1 MSLYLAGCGDDVL
14 MTEDVG
20 QSFTT
25 VSALDPDDCSDK
37 TEGSMAFVKSTATM
51 YVCTDGDWIALSEE
65 DAIRYRCGSRQLKD
79 RSGFAI
85 VCDGDTIG
93 VFRDGEAGVDGKD
106 GSKGAKGDTGD
117 TGATGSKGA
126 KGDTGD
132 TGATGATGKTGA
144 TGAKGDKGDTGATG
158 ATGSKGDKGDMGD
171 TGSKGAKG
179 DKGDKGATGASG
191 ANGTKG
197 ATGDTGANGKSA
209 YEVAKEGGYTGTE
222 QQWLESLK
230 GGKGDTGSSG
240 ANGKSAYEIA
250 KEGGYTGTEQQW
262 LESLKGGKGATG
274 DAGASG
280 KSAYEIAKE
289 GGYTGTEQQWLESL
303 KGGTGASGKSAY
315 EIAKEGGYT
324 GTEQQWLESLK
335 GKDADMDKITDDVDN
350 IFSSAS
356 GQLDD
361 KFDQAYSSLSDEL
374 ESRACRVDGDP
385 EKDFDA
391 GTVTVWVQCGSVR
404 TPIVI
409 PMETSDSRVYGKHV
423 VVRFPVQ
430 AEKGFGSEQIYE
442 QLWAGFK
449 GGDHAELTVTDLDRN
464 LDATGKMFVTDL
476 FADITDRKDF
486 VTVEETNE
494 KVTEY
499 KVARLEGDLDLT
511 NLSSPLVQLRVRMS
525 LSNSN
530 GFTAFGGNGSTSTTV
545 IYNAIVDLSDGSDTV
560 VIDFLTDYK
569 VERVKKLVRK
579 GEVPFA
585 DAVAQANAELA
596 KALALVKDEK
606 ASTLPA
612 FEHYLPGS
620 EGIGLNEYFN
630 GIVWVMALIDQRNKV
645 PGFNKVYNDYRKVF
659 AENGDLNTAVETT
672 YAGKR
677 RSLFFVDY
685 LALLINANFF
695 RWNCALDDDGNVR
708 PAMLYSGECETDDYT
723 GGEDDVYYKII
734 QNGLVSAYKLD
745 TAKAVEVDL
754 YSKVQKSEVEGG
766 YFRYFEYNR
775 SEKVW
780 YPIIDLEQI
789 AFAEAGKCD
798 ATAANAKIFAVFTV
812 DNADYSMLCR
822 CEGDKCEYGKVD
834 PCQGREEGHE
844 GLAYFGYNTDASA
857 YKCRTV
863 CRDDD
868 GNLTDDR
875 SGTCDVES
883 YDPSGPSLE
892 DVVPNG
898 KTIDEILN
906 PAGGEGPL
914 GKCTDEISNDAT
926 RNRKLYDETDAGL
939 STTTGHAYYI
949 CNGKKWVKEY
959 WEDEALGICNH
970 DMMMLGEVKLLPG
983 TSYYKCDYLDKE
995 DTYAWIG
1002 AAVSEM
1008 SRGACHYGIAEQRA
1022 VNGDGSLGAVSR
1034 AGAVSGDGYY
1044 VCRTSGTDNDGN
1056 HVHDW
1061 DDITVAEYCVGDR
1074 VTATEQMV
1082 EGEILP
1088 DNMSYNQK
1096 CELRGR
1102 PYVRNN
1108 PSGDREASDTWVSV
1122 EEYVQDAYGSAGPR
1136 PVNARRG
1143 VARVNSVAALAP
1155 LMDGYFVFLNGYRD
1169 AAVYWCSMK
1178 YQSCSKS
1185 SEEDILESW
1194 RTDGIAEPEA
1204 LRILGDLEYGRV
1216 AVGTYLDAVKFERT
1230 LAKFVENGRVVKRDV
1245 KIVASATRTDWHVE
1259 GVADAHGEC
1268 TETVMG
1274 SQTAAVTFKNIDY
1287 KCDCEKDGDSY
1298 KSCGWSEIS
1307 EKENELKRLCTAN
1320 ILGTFTEDGSIIC
1333 DNANDGHNWRTLT
1346 AEEWCPTHGKN
1357 LTGGEKYHGICD
1369 DAPGDNTTYLLIG
1382 SASSWAQV
1390 PDPYRWNEDNISTAD
1405 KEAVNNQ
1412 LISGNNCTETDIVN
1426 LLNGYV
1432 FAGTTDRVNDL
1443 VCKNGKLRPAMD
1455 EQEACDAAFETTE
1468 ACKYME
1474 EWYLYEGGS
1483 WKKAVCGNQAYDPT
1497 DHFCDSREDGSNTVY
1512 RMVNIGKGEN
1522 AQTWMAENL
1531 NYETENSWCGGGIT
1545 TTFEEGDC
1553 DVYGRLYTWASAV
1566 GKTET
1571 ECGYRQKCNLGDG
1584 NVQGVCPEGW
1594 HLPHEE
1600 EWAILARNVEPNFV
1614 GAWSFQESSAGKF
1627 LKSVDWC
1634 VNHCEDPFLFSA
1646 LPAGFRDR
1654 DGHFEETGRE
1664 ARFIAYSSTV
1674 PDARVPDATIIKLST
1689 NSDGIKQSIEP
1700 KDYAF
1705 SVRCI
1710 KD

>member
-1 MSLYLAGCGDDVL
+1 MNRLPLKLSIAASAMSLYLAGCGDDVL

-51 YVCTDGDWIALSEE
+51 YVCTDGDWIALSEQ

-117 TGATGSKGA
+117 KGATGSKGAKGDTGDTGSKGA

-144 TGAKGDKGDTGATG
+144 TGAKGDTGDTGATG
-158 ATGSKGDKGDMGD
+158 ATGSKGDKGDTGD
-171 TGSKGAKG
+171 TGTKGA
-179 DKGDKGATGASG
+179 KGDKGATGATGASG
-191 ANGTKG
+191 TNGTKG
-197 ATGDTGANGKSA
+197 ATGDTGASGKSA

-280 KSAYEIAKE
+280 KSAYEVAKE

-303 KGGTGASGKSAY
+303 KGGAGASGKSAY

-385 EKDFDA
+385 EKDLDA

-442 QLWAGFK
+442 QLWAGFR

-530 GFTAFGGNGSTSTTV
+530 GFTAFGGNGTTSTTV

-606 ASTLPA
+606 VLTLPA

-685 LALLINANFF
+685 LALLVNANFF

-745 TAKAVEVDL
+745 TAKAVGVDR

-875 SGTCDVES
+875 SGTCNVES

-898 KTIDEILN
+898 KTPEELANDGRLGVCNAEVAADPEKNRVLFDEKN
-906 PAGGEGPL
+906 AE
-914 GKCTDEISNDAT
+914 
-926 RNRKLYDETDAGL
+926 L
-939 STTTGHAYYI
+939 STTTGHAYWW
-949 CNGKKWVKEY
+949 CNGKKWVKETGLGVCT
-959 WEDEALGICNH
+959 DEVMGVA
-970 DMMMLGEVKLLPG
+970 KLYQSWLDEE
-983 TSYYKCDYLDKE
+983 SYEIQKCDKIDDEYVWTLAGTLEE
-995 DTYAWIG
+995 DLNT
-1002 AAVSEM
+1002 
-1008 SRGACHYGIAEQRA
+1008 ACHYGIADKEKFSE
-1022 VNGDGSLGAVSR
+1022 DSM
-1034 AGAVSGDGYY
+1034 Y
-1044 VCRTSGTDNDGN
+1044 VCRTLQVDGKI
-1056 HVHDW
+1056 VHNW
-1061 DDITVAEYCVGDR
+1061 NESTVEEYCSGDHI
-1074 VTATEQMV
+1074 VKTMQ
-1082 EGEILP
+1082 IDP
-1088 DNMSYNQK
+1088 DEDLGDHTFNEK
-1096 CELRGR
+1096 CMFKNTK
-1102 PYVRNN
+1102 YVRNN
-1108 PSGDREASDTWVSV
+1108 PADGEPTNWIDVNDYVLLFNGTSG
-1122 EEYVQDAYGSAGPR
+1122 PNF
-1136 PVNARRG
+1136 VNARGANNVVRKNLSL
-1143 VARVNSVAALAP
+1143 RALP
-1155 LMDGYFVFLNGYRD
+1155 DGYFIFMEGYTD
-1169 AAVYWCSMK
+1169 AA
-1178 YQSCSKS
+1178 
-1185 SEEDILESW
+1185 I
-1194 RTDGIAEPEA
+1194 
-1204 LRILGDLEYGRV
+1204 
-1216 AVGTYLDAVKFERT
+1216 
-1230 LAKFVENGRVVKRDV
+1230 
-1245 KIVASATRTDWHVE
+1245 
-1259 GVADAHGEC
+1259 
-1268 TETVMG
+1268 
-1274 SQTAAVTFKNIDY
+1274 
-1287 KCDCEKDGDSY
+1287 
-1298 KSCGWSEIS
+1298 
-1307 EKENELKRLCTAN
+1307 
-1320 ILGTFTEDGSIIC
+1320 
-1333 DNANDGHNWRTLT
+1333 
-1346 AEEWCPTHGKN
+1346 
-1357 LTGGEKYHGICD
+1357 
-1369 DAPGDNTTYLLIG
+1369 
-1382 SASSWAQV
+1382 
-1390 PDPYRWNEDNISTAD
+1390 YR
-1405 KEAVNNQ
+1405 
-1412 LISGNNCTETDIVN
+1412 
-1426 LLNGYV
+1426 
-1432 FAGTTDRVNDL
+1432 
-1443 VCKNGKLRPAMD
+1443 
-1455 EQEACDAAFETTE
+1455 
-1468 ACKYME
+1468 
-1474 EWYLYEGGS
+1474 
-1483 WKKAVCGNQAYDPT
+1483 
-1497 DHFCDSREDGSNTVY
+1497 CDSKYN
-1512 RMVNIGKGEN
+1512 
-1522 AQTWMAENL
+1522 
-1531 NYETENSWCGGGIT
+1531 
-1545 TTFEEGDC
+1545 
-1553 DVYGRLYTWASAV
+1553 
-1566 GKTET
+1566 
-1571 ECGYRQKCNLGDG
+1571 ECGTL
-1584 NVQGVCPEGW
+1584 
-1594 HLPHEE
+1594 
-1600 EWAILARNVEPNFV
+1600 
-1614 GAWSFQESSAGKF
+1614 
-1627 LKSVDWC
+1627 
-1634 VNHCEDPFLFSA
+1634 
-1646 LPAGFRDR
+1646 
-1654 DGHFEETGRE
+1654 
-1664 ARFIAYSSTV
+1664 
-1674 PDARVPDATIIKLST
+1674 
-1689 NSDGIKQSIEP
+1689 
-1700 KDYAF
+1700 
-1705 SVRCI
+1705 
-1710 KD
+1710 

>member
-1 MSLYLAGCGDDVL
+1 MNRLPLKLSIAASAMSLYLAGCGDDVL

-51 YVCTDGDWIALSEE
+51 YVCTDGDWIALSEQ

-106 GSKGAKGDTGD
+106 GTKGAKGDTGDKGATGSKGAKGDTGD
-117 TGATGSKGA
+117 TGSKGA

-144 TGAKGDKGDTGATG
+144 TGAKGDTGDTGATG
-158 ATGSKGDKGDMGD
+158 ATGSKGDKGDTGD
-171 TGSKGAKG
+171 TGTKGAKG

-191 ANGTKG
+191 TNGTKG
-197 ATGDTGANGKSA
+197 ATGDTGASGKSA

-262 LESLKGGKGATG
+262 LESLKGG
-274 DAGASG
+274 
-280 KSAYEIAKE
+280 
-289 GGYTGTEQQWLESL
+289 
-303 KGGTGASGKSAY
+303 TGASGKSAY
-315 EIAKEGGYT
+315 EVAKEGGYT

-361 KFDQAYSSLSDEL
+361 KLDQAYSSLSDEL
-374 ESRACRVDGDP
+374 ESRACRVDGNP

-409 PMETSDSRVYGKHV
+409 PMETSDSKVYGKHV

-442 QLWAGFK
+442 QLWADFK
-449 GGDHAELTVTDLDRN
+449 GGDHAELIVTDLDKN

-511 NLSSPLVQLRVRMS
+511 NLSSPLVQLRVRMT

-606 ASTLPA
+606 VLTLPA

-659 AENGDLNTAVETT
+659 AENGDLNTAIETT

-745 TAKAVEVDL
+745 TAKAVEVDQ

-844 GLAYFGYNTDASA
+844 GYVFLGTDPEPSAFVCKKLCVETTEASSSASCEIGAAYG
-857 YKCRTV
+857 
-863 CRDDD
+863 D
-868 GNLTDDR
+868 GSS
-875 SGTCDVES
+875 SGSSVES
-883 YDPSGPSLE
+883 
-892 DVVPNG
+892 NG
-898 KTIDEILN
+898 KTPEELANDPSSPFYLGACGADKIGEKRLFDEKNANL
-906 PAGGEGPL
+906 A
-914 GKCTDEISNDAT
+914 
-926 RNRKLYDETDAGL
+926 
-939 STTTGHAYYI
+939 TTTGHAYWW
-949 CNGKKWVKEY
+949 CNGKKWVKETGLGVCT
-959 WEDEALGICNH
+959 DEVMGVA
-970 DMMMLGEVKLLPG
+970 KLYQSWLDEE
-983 TSYYKCDYLDKE
+983 SYEIQKCDKIDDEYVWTLAGTLEE
-995 DTYAWIG
+995 DLNT
-1002 AAVSEM
+1002 
-1008 SRGACHYGIAEQRA
+1008 ACHYGIADKGKFSE
-1022 VNGDGSLGAVSR
+1022 DSM
-1034 AGAVSGDGYY
+1034 Y
-1044 VCRTSGTDNDGN
+1044 VCRTLQVDGKT
-1056 HVHDW
+1056 VHNW
-1061 DDITVAEYCVGDR
+1061 NESTVEEYCSGDHIEK
-1074 VTATEQMV
+1074 TTQ
-1082 EGEILP
+1082 IDP
-1088 DNMSYNQK
+1088 DEDLGDHTFNEK
-1096 CELRGR
+1096 CMFKNTK
-1102 PYVRNN
+1102 YVRNN
-1108 PSGDREASDTWVSV
+1108 PADGVPTNWIDVNDYVLLFNGTSG
-1122 EEYVQDAYGSAGPR
+1122 PNF
-1136 PVNARRG
+1136 VNARGANNVVRKNLSL
-1143 VARVNSVAALAP
+1143 RALP
-1155 LMDGYFVFLNGYRD
+1155 DGYFIFMEGYTD
-1169 AAVYWCSMK
+1169 AAVYRCDSK
-1178 YQSCSKS
+1178 YNECGPS
-1185 SEEDILESW
+1185 SIKTAVTSLVRSDSLKAVNLEANFGYEKVEEGLLANADIKY
-1194 RTDGIAEPEA
+1194 IAKCQYA
-1204 LRILGDLEYGRV
+1204 C
-1216 AVGTYLDAVKFERT
+1216 GTDAVT
-1230 LAKFVENGRVVKRDV
+1230 LV
-1245 KIVASATRTDWHVE
+1245 
-1259 GVADAHGEC
+1259 
-1268 TETVMG
+1268 
-1274 SQTAAVTFKNIDY
+1274 
-1287 KCDCEKDGDSY
+1287 
-1298 KSCGWSEIS
+1298 
-1307 EKENELKRLCTAN
+1307 AN
-1320 ILGTFTEDGSIIC
+1320 IGRKD
-1333 DNANDGHNWRTLT
+1333 WRLPTLT
-1346 AEEWCPTHGKN
+1346 DMFDECNAE
-1357 LTGGEKYHGICD
+1357 
-1369 DAPGDNTTYLLIG
+1369 
-1382 SASSWAQV
+1382 
-1390 PDPYRWNEDNISTAD
+1390 R
-1405 KEAVNNQ
+1405 
-1412 LISGNNCTETDIVN
+1412 
-1426 LLNGYV
+1426 
-1432 FAGTTDRVNDL
+1432 
-1443 VCKNGKLRPAMD
+1443 
-1455 EQEACDAAFETTE
+1455 
-1468 ACKYME
+1468 
-1474 EWYLYEGGS
+1474 
-1483 WKKAVCGNQAYDPT
+1483 
-1497 DHFCDSREDGSNTVY
+1497 
-1512 RMVNIGKGEN
+1512 KGEN
-1522 AQTWMAENL
+1522 SLNPIDKVTKYVCVETGYWHKMTEVCTEEKVGYFSADGTAKICEKNGSQYVFTNPNAYDYNIGEVNYFNPDIQYGELYDERDGRTYKTVVINGFTIMAENL
-1531 NYETENSWCGGGIT
+1531 NYYDENNSNLVGQAFCYNNDTLNCLKGGRYYTWTAAMNLERECQEKECSELIETQHQGICPTGWHVPDYTSEKAFGYFMTENLSAMDKTAEHYEQGGTNSTGFTALIL
-1545 TTFEEGDC
+1545 
-1553 DVYGRLYTWASAV
+1553 GRYVIELNKVMMIRWKGAGYFWGSNDKYHSTEANFLGVSHRHVASSINQLYV
-1566 GKTET
+1566 GK
-1571 ECGYRQKCNLGDG
+1571 D
-1584 NVQGVCPEGW
+1584 
-1594 HLPHEE
+1594 
-1600 EWAILARNVEPNFV
+1600 V
-1614 GAWSFQESSAGKF
+1614 G
-1627 LKSVDWC
+1627 
-1634 VNHCEDPFLFSA
+1634 
-1646 LPAGFRDR
+1646 
-1654 DGHFEETGRE
+1654 
-1664 ARFIAYSSTV
+1664 
-1674 PDARVPDATIIKLST
+1674 
-1689 NSDGIKQSIEP
+1689 QSL
-1700 KDYAF
+1700 
-1705 SVRCI
+1705 RCI
-1710 KD
+1710 KNYEVE